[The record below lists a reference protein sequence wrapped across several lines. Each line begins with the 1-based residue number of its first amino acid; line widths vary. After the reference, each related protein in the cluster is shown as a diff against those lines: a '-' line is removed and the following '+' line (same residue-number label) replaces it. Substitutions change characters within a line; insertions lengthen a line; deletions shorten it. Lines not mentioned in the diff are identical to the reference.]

1 MNMIKYIFEKQV
13 VLVTL
18 NYRLGVMGFLSLGT
32 EAVPGNLGLW
42 DQVWSFFLKKL

>member
-1 MNMIKYIFEKQV
+1 M
-13 VLVTL
+13 TL

-42 DQVWSFFLKKL
+42 DQVWRFVLKSNKKINRPPF